1 MLSLGRK
8 AGTPSYLVVF
18 PLWEGVEGED
28 LNSWVLLPSATL
40 PRTDRPLEA
49 GALEINICLLASCV
63 YSVMVPGL
71 ALPSNV
77 LWSLCHPDRSASNL
91 GEPHVMCL
99 VSLPPWAGLEEGFAP
114 SPSSSRPQ
122 SAPCKYPL

>member
-1 MLSLGRK
+1 M
-8 AGTPSYLVVF
+8 VF

-28 LNSWVLLPSATL
+28 LNPRVLLPSATL
-40 PRTDRPLEA
+40 PRTDRTLEA

-63 YSVMVPGL
+63 YSVTVPGL
-71 ALPSNV
+71 ALP
-77 LWSLCHPDRSASNL
+77 LSLCHHDGRASNL

-99 VSLPPWAGLEEGFAP
+99 VSLPLRAGSEKAFAA

-122 SAPCKYPL
+122 SAPCKHPA